1 MEKFIRTVLRGL
13 GCSNALRLPDQI
25 LETKARFIEQFLN
38 GQTDVREMDD
48 VGETVLSMAE
58 IKALASGNP
67 KIMERVMVQNEILK
81 LDQLRL
87 SWQNERRHSQ
97 RRLSA
102 TQGEL
107 EQVKIR
113 IEHLNTGAQLRD
125 ANTTENF
132 TMKIGDTGY
141 SERRLAGQQL
151 IALSR
156 AVKMSAES
164 SGNESRK
171 KIGSYRGFVLW
182 LRAKPNSERSIQAR
196 MDDPDGGVDVLL
208 DYNVPQLLVAH
219 VSESDTGTVAS
230 IDAAIR
236 SIDGE
241 INKSSERRDY
251 LIREIQTL
259 EALLKDPWE
268 HAEKLETL
276 SAKLSQLDQELITA
290 GISVEKEQSSA
301 EAEKG
306 IVEIDTAQDEIQ
318 EPTEEEVVIFDL
330 NEILSRIDEM
340 HASIIPIEDNEP
352 IAIPTIDPA
361 AIPVTLRSVEAL
373 EREAESAL
381 AMADFGRSI
390 LSGTQMRLTDLL
402 DMGLN
407 VNTSTKKTTRRK
419 PDLSQ
424 QLRLF

>member
-13 GCSNALRLPDQI
+13 ECSNALRLPDQI

-67 KIMERVMVQNEILK
+67 KIMERVMVQNEIMK
-81 LDQLRL
+81 LEQLRL

-107 EQVKIR
+107 EQVKTR
-113 IEHLNTGAQLRD
+113 ISHLTTGAQVRE
-125 ANTTENF
+125 ANTTETF
-132 TMKIGDTGY
+132 SMKIGETSY

-151 IALSR
+151 IELAR
-156 AVKMSAES
+156 GVKLDAER
-164 SGNESRK
+164 SGRESRQK
-171 KIGSYRGFVLW
+171 VGSYRGFVLW
-182 LRAKPNSERSIQAR
+182 LRAKPNSERSMQALTE
-196 MDDPDGGVDVLL
+196 DPNGGVDVLL

-236 SIDGE
+236 SIDAE
-241 INKSSERRDY
+241 INKSTERRDY
-251 LIREIQTL
+251 LVREIQTL
-259 EALLKDPWE
+259 EVLLKDPWE

-276 SAKLSQLDQELITA
+276 AGKLSQLDQELIAA
-290 GISVEKEQSSA
+290 GITVEKEKAST
-301 EAEKG
+301 EPDNE
-306 IVEIDTAQDEIQ
+306 IVEIDTLEVEDTETA
-318 EPTEEEVVIFDL
+318 EEEVVRFDL
-330 NEILSRIDEM
+330 NEILIRIDEI
-340 HASIIPIEDNEP
+340 HASMMPMEEEP
-352 IAIPTIDPA
+352 IAIPVVPA
-361 AIPVTLRSVEAL
+361 SGIPVTLQSVEAL
-373 EREAESAL
+373 EREAESAR
-381 AMADFGRSI
+381 AMAEFSRSI
-390 LSGTQMRLTDLL
+390 LSGVQMRLTDLL
-402 DMGLN
+402 DMGI
-407 VNTSTKKTTRRK
+407 NTNTPMKKTARK
-419 PDLSQ
+419 KIEPSQ